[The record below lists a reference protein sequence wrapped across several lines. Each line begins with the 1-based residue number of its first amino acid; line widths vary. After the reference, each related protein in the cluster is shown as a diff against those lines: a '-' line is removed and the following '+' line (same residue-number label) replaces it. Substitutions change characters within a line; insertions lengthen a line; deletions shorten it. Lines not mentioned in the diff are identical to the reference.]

1 MDVDK
6 IPVQGLQGQRQACPS
21 SVDHLSDLI
30 LAGISEE

>member
-6 IPVQGLQGQRQACPS
+6 MPVQGLRGQRHAFAS